1 MTHRTETSGVP
12 EDESPADVFAL
23 LDDEYAR
30 AILAATSRRPMSAPT
45 LAEVCDASRPTVY
58 RRIERLKELD
68 LVSERTEHDD
78 DGHHR
83 RVYAARFDEVTVSLD
98 DGEYEVSVDRGDD
111 PADRF
116 TEMWESI

>member
-1 MTHRTETSGVP
+1 VP

-30 AILAATSRRPMSAPT
+30 AILAATSQQSMSAPT

-58 RRIERLKELD
+58 RRIDRLKN
-68 LVSERTEHDD
+68 HDFVEETIRPD
-78 DGHHR
+78 GDGHHR
-83 RVYAARFDEVTVSLD
+83 REYTATFSELSVKLI
-98 DGEYEVSVDRGDD
+98 DGEFRIVVDREEH

-116 TEMWESI
+116 TEMWESLR

>member
-1 MTHRTETSGVP
+1 MP
-12 EDESPADVFAL
+12 EDESPADLFAL

-30 AILAATSRRPMSAPT
+30 AILAATSQRPMSAPT

-58 RRIERLKELD
+58 RRIERLKEHD
-68 LVSERTEHDD
+68 LVSETVVLDGD

-83 RVYAARFDEVTVSLD
+83 RVYEARFSGLSVTLV
-98 DGEYEVSVDRGDD
+98 DGEYRLSVDRRERDH

-116 TEMWESI
+116 TDMWESI

>member
-1 MTHRTETSGVP
+1 MP
-12 EDESPADVFAL
+12 EDESLADLFAL

-30 AILAATSRRPMSAPT
+30 AILAATSQRPMSAPT

-58 RRIERLKELD
+58 RRIDRLKDHD
-68 LVSERTEHDD
+68 LVDETIEPDG

-83 RVYAARFDEVTVSLD
+83 RVYAARFGGLSVELV
-98 DGEYEVSVDRGDD
+98 DGEFRLSVDRRDH

-116 TEMWESI
+116 TDMWESL

>member
-1 MTHRTETSGVP
+1 MPG
-12 EDESPADVFAL
+12 DESPAEVFAL

-30 AILAATSRRPMSAPT
+30 AILAATSQRPMSAPT

-58 RRIERLKELD
+58 RRIDRLTDHD
-68 LVSERTEHDD
+68 LLAERTAPDS

-83 RVYAARFDEVTVSLD
+83 RVYAARFAGLSVTLV
-98 DGEYEVSVDRGDD
+98 DGEFRLTVDRGDH

-116 TEMWESI
+116 TDLWESI